1 MNAEKILGL
10 LAIALSVVG
19 GFVVI
24 PYAGLA
30 LVVIGL
36 ALGVIIDREGSL
48 RIMASAIVLAGA
60 ASHSLDAIPV
70 VGAQL
75 SGIIGGL
82 AAMSAGASI
91 TLIAR
96 AQQERGQGQQLVAI
110 RLARCQRHRP
120 SATRRHISQVVVAP
134 CRRAAR

>member
-1 MNAEKILGL
+1 LCSLGKKDYIRLDGTVFRAVQSNIKIIRGELSMNAEKILGL
-10 LAIALSVVG
+10 LAMALSVVG

-36 ALGVIIDREGSL
+36 VLGAIIDREGSI
-48 RIMASAIVLAGA
+48 RIIATAIVLAGA
-60 ASHSLDAIPV
+60 ASHTLDAIPA

-75 SGIIGGL
+75 SGIVAGL

-91 TLIAR
+91 TLVAR
-96 AQQERGQGQQLVAI
+96 NMWMRFK
-110 RLARCQRHRP
+110 P
-120 SATRRHISQVVVAP
+120 
-134 CRRAAR
+134 

>member
-10 LAIALSVVG
+10 LAMALSIVG

-36 ALGVIIDREGSL
+36 VLGAIIDREGSI
-48 RIMASAIVLAGA
+48 RIIATAIVLAGA
-60 ASHSLDAIPV
+60 ASHTLDAIPA

-75 SGIIGGL
+75 SGIVAGL

-91 TLIAR
+91 TLVAR
-96 AQQERGQGQQLVAI
+96 NMWMRFK
-110 RLARCQRHRP
+110 P
-120 SATRRHISQVVVAP
+120 
-134 CRRAAR
+134 

>member
-10 LAIALSVVG
+10 LAMALSVVG

-36 ALGVIIDREGSL
+36 VLGAIIDREGSV
-48 RIMASAIVLAGA
+48 RIIVTAIVLAGA
-60 ASHSLDAIPV
+60 ASHTLDAIPA

-75 SGIIGGL
+75 SGIVAGL
-82 AAMSAGASI
+82 AAMSAATSI
-91 TLIAR
+91 S
-96 AQQERGQGQQLVAI
+96 LVS
-110 RLARCQRHRP
+110 RNLWMRFKP
-120 SATRRHISQVVVAP
+120 
-134 CRRAAR
+134 

>member
-1 MNAEKILGL
+1 LCSLGKQDYSRLGGTVFRAAQSNIKIIRGELSMNAEKILGL

-36 ALGVIIDREGSL
+36 VLGAIIDREGSI
-48 RIMASAIVLAGA
+48 RIIATAIVLAGA
-60 ASHSLDAIPV
+60 ASHTLDAIPA

-75 SGIIGGL
+75 SGIVAGL

-91 TLIAR
+91 TLVAR
-96 AQQERGQGQQLVAI
+96 NMWMRFK
-110 RLARCQRHRP
+110 P
-120 SATRRHISQVVVAP
+120 
-134 CRRAAR
+134 

>member
-60 ASHSLDAIPV
+60 LWMPFPS
-70 VGAQL
+70 
-75 SGIIGGL
+75 
-82 AAMSAGASI
+82 
-91 TLIAR
+91 
-96 AQQERGQGQQLVAI
+96 
-110 RLARCQRHRP
+110 LARN
-120 SATRRHISQVVVAP
+120 
-134 CRRAAR
+134 

>member
-36 ALGVIIDREGSL
+36 VLGAIIDREGSV
-48 RIMASAIVLAGA
+48 RIIATAIVLAGA
-60 ASHSLDAIPV
+60 ASHTLDAIPV

-75 SGIIGGL
+75 SGIVAGL

-91 TLIAR
+91 TLVAR
-96 AQQERGQGQQLVAI
+96 NMWMRFK
-110 RLARCQRHRP
+110 P
-120 SATRRHISQVVVAP
+120 
-134 CRRAAR
+134 